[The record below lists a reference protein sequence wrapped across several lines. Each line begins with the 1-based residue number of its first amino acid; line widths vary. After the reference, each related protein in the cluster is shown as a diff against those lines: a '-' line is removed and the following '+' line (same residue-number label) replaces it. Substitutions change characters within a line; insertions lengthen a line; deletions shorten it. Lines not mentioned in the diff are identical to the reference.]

1 MVLGPGWP
9 QRCPRSL
16 QYLVGPPTQ
25 HPAGLTDHC
34 LRVIPVDLPATSVG
48 ELGEL
53 LAVHDR
59 VGPGLVGWA
68 TLDGDVLGEVK
79 GPGPQRNRVDRHE
92 QRGRELVKRSRR
104 HPPDRC
110 SHLRDQSG
118 SGGHIQASAL
128 IVDGSRRHAGFD
140 QLDPPTVH
148 HRMVPR
154 RRDRYG
160 PAEMIRNAQVHKVTA
175 WLKGRA
181 VLEGPSRPP
190 LAALARTRPS
200 IRGGGPTR
208 QGSARFC
215 HACQVRPAGW
225 GPHPSSSHTSSACV
239 TRLWRGLHAAPH
251 RR

>member
-16 QYLVGPPTQ
+16 QDLVGPPTQ
-25 HPAGLTDHC
+25 HPARLTDHC

-59 VGPGLVGWA
+59 VGSGLVGWA
-68 TLDGDVLGEVK
+68 TLDGDVLGEVQR
-79 GPGPQRNRVDRHE
+79 PGPQRDRVDRHE
-92 QRGRELVKRSRR
+92 QRGCELVKRSRR
-104 HPPDRC
+104 RPPDRC
-110 SHLRDQSG
+110 SHLRHQSG
-118 SGGHIQASAL
+118 SSGHIQASAL

-140 QLDPPTVH
+140 QLDPSTVH
-148 HRMVPR
+148 HRMAPR

-181 VLEGPSRPP
+181 VLEGHPGHHWLPWRAQGRVSGVGVRHVKAPRPFVTP
-190 LAALARTRPS
+190 VRSDRLAGVL
-200 IRGGGPTR
+200 I
-208 QGSARFC
+208 
-215 HACQVRPAGW
+215 
-225 GPHPSSSHTSSACV
+225 
-239 TRLWRGLHAAPH
+239 H
-251 RR
+251 RRPTPRQRV